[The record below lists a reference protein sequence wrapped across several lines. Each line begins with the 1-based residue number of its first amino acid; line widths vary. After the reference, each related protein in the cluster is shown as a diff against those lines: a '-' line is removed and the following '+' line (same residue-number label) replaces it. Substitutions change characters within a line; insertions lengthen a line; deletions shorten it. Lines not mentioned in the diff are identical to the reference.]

1 MRQEFRVIALAF
13 AAVAGV
19 LGFGACGE
27 TVTPVETP
35 GVAPPRMHSGE
46 NHAPSAVMTVQ
57 DFARVES
64 INLKMHAIGS
74 VDPDRDVMSYAWD
87 FGDGGG
93 GSGREVSHTYRDN
106 GAYTVKL
113 TVTDQHG
120 AAASTSTL
128 LRIANA
134 GPELGSLT
142 VPATIKEGQSSNLSV
157 TGARDVSLVDN
168 AAGFDYQF
176 DCGNGVW
183 TAFSRTASVT
193 CAGLPD
199 NGTYTVGWRV
209 RDKDRGSASGSKK
222 LVVANVPPVITAVV
236 VTVGTGGWVRVRYAW
251 TDVPAD
257 ATGATGTVSW
267 GDGTANVN
275 RASDPVVNT
284 EEHQYNAG
292 SYTITVTVKDKD
304 GGSTSTTRPVVVP

>member
-1 MRQEFRVIALAF
+1 MRQEFRVIALAV
-13 AAVAGV
+13 AALAGV
-19 LGFGACGE
+19 LGFGACNE

-46 NHAPSAVMTVQ
+46 NHSPSAVITIQ

-74 VDPDRDVMSYAWD
+74 ADPDRDVMSYAWD

-120 AAASTSTL
+120 TTASTSTL

-134 GPELGSLT
+134 GPEPGSLT
-142 VPATIKEGQSSNLSV
+142 VPAAGVKEGQSFNLSV

-183 TAFSRTASVT
+183 TAFSRTASVV
-193 CAGLPD
+193 CAGFPD
-199 NGTYTVGWRV
+199 NGTYPVAARV
-209 RDKDRGSASGSKK
+209 RDKDRGSARTSRSIS
-222 LVVANVPPVITAVV
+222 VANVPPAVTAGTAVV
-236 VTVGTGGWVRVRYAW
+236 GRNVTVSFSW
-251 TDVPAD
+251 TDVVAD
-257 ATGATGTVSW
+257 AVATALVSW
-267 GDGTANVN
+267 GDGTNFSFPTGPAPTVSK
-275 RASDPVVNT
+275 ATHTYAPGP
-284 EEHQYNAG
+284 H
-292 SYTITVTVKDKD
+292 TITLTVTDKD
-304 GGSTSTTRPVVVP
+304 GGSTATTLSVTVQ